1 MTSRPL
7 SQRAKH
13 RLEIAAGLLRGMG
26 REVDFPREQFY
37 DSVQQILTTLTDQE
51 RVTLKELTDW
61 VEDYDRGSG
70 APSGRTDPA

>member
-26 REVDFPREQFY
+26 RQVDFPREQFY
-37 DSVQQILTTLTDQE
+37 DGVQHILTTLTDQE

-61 VEDYDRGSG
+61 VEDYDRSSG